1 MVGYTHCTVCS
12 TLMVAFLSGNLAIR
26 MDRLEV
32 GYTHCKVFNTLM
44 VAFLSGNLAIR
55 MDRLEVQVAA
65 APTPFEKKNIV
76 QK

>member
-1 MVGYTHCTVCS
+1 
-12 TLMVAFLSGNLAIR
+12 MVAFLSGNLAIR

-32 GYTHCKVFNTLM
+32 GHTHCTVYSTLM

-65 APTPFEKKNIV
+65 APTPFKRKKMWFRNRIYLLLAHSWF
-76 QK
+76 

>member
-1 MVGYTHCTVCS
+1 
-12 TLMVAFLSGNLAIR
+12 
-26 MDRLEV
+26 
-32 GYTHCKVFNTLM
+32 M

-65 APTPFEKKNIV
+65 APTPFRRKTVV